1 MADQP
6 SIQDPNYVPAMIGHS
21 GTADTAETVR
31 MVVGADGGMSITSLN
46 GSVLTTA
53 VTVGTAG
60 GGSALPATALTNRKA
75 WIGYN
80 SGTVSIFLG
89 GTGVGQ
95 DSTGGL
101 PVGTGEYTPS
111 FDLGVA
117 VMYGRTAS
125 VNGTMTVL
133 EVV

>member
-1 MADQP
+1 MADQA
-6 SIQDPNYVPAMIGHS
+6 SIQDPNYVPALVAHS
-21 GTADTAETVR
+21 GTSDTAETVR
-31 MVVGADGGMSITSLN
+31 VVAGADGGLAITGMN
-46 GSVLTTA
+46 GSVFVTT
-53 VTVGTAG
+53 VIVGTAG
-60 GGSALPATALTNRKA
+60 GGTALPATALANRKA

-95 DSTGGL
+95 DSTTGI
-101 PVGTGEYTPS
+101 PIGTGEYTPS

-117 VMYGRTAS
+117 VMYGRTNA